1 MQIELFRPATLAVAL
16 FCAPVVVFTAY
27 IVWLVV
33 PAVVNEVAPAVV
45 SEVVPAVVQSNTKS
59 SK

>member
-16 FCAPVVVFTAY
+16 FCAPFVVFTAY

-33 PAVVNEVAPAVV
+33 PTVVSQVVPAVV
-45 SEVVPAVVQSNTKS
+45 SQVVPAVVQSDTKS
-59 SK
+59 SN